1 MPGPS
6 PLILLVEDEP
16 ELREAITDF
25 LEGDDANFRI
35 EIASNYDDGV
45 VLLNASQPDL
55 LIANVLLPGG
65 GDGARLAEEAC
76 RIDVPTLLIS
86 GHPEVIAN
94 QETQGLPFLA
104 KPFRLAEFQ
113 QAIRTLLEQK

>member
-1 MPGPS
+1 M
-6 PLILLVEDEP
+6 
-16 ELREAITDF
+16 
-25 LEGDDANFRI
+25 
-35 EIASNYDDGV
+35 
-45 VLLNASQPDL
+45 LLNASQPDL

-86 GHPEVIAN
+86 GHPEVIAK

-104 KPFRLAEFQ
+104 KPSGWLNCSRRSGLFSNRS
-113 QAIRTLLEQK
+113 EQSFVGSPG

>member
-1 MPGPS
+1 VPGPS

-16 ELREAITDF
+16 ELREVIADF
-25 LEGDDANFRI
+25 LQGQPANFRI
-35 EIASNYDDGV
+35 EIASNYEDGV

-65 GDGARLAEEAC
+65 GDGVQLAEEAC

-86 GHPEVIAN
+86 GHPEAIAK
-94 QETQGLPFLA
+94 QEARVCIPIGTLPA
-104 KPFRLAEFQ
+104 A
-113 QAIRTLLEQK
+113 